1 MRDSEKS
8 REQLIRELEGLRTK
22 VARLEKNRTEHRKS
36 RDQAERSEGHID
48 ADRERIEQ
56 ELQNRNKELQ
66 MIFDSVPAYIYYKD
80 REGRI
85 ININKT
91 AASLSRVSKEKLLH
105 RTVFQLMPD
114 AAEKYHRDDME
125 VITTGKAKMNIE
137 EPLELPD
144 RKRWLKTDKL
154 PMKDVNGNV
163 TGLIGFSI
171 DITERKAVEESL
183 RKSEEKLRVMF
194 ESMTDGVVVT
204 DLNTTVVDVNRAAL
218 DLFGYSKGEVIGRS
232 GLEILVFEQQN
243 EAVQNLARSLE
254 GTEITGTQEYAL
266 VARDGRRV
274 NTEISINGLSDMDGK
289 PYGFVTVIRD
299 VTERKKAEEALRK
312 SEEKYRALAE
322 NTNDIVYSMNSEG
335 ISQYIGPQVRRYG
348 FQPEDFLN
356 TSMLD
361 FVIPEDRDRIAL
373 EFMRTMS
380 KGEEF
385 VSSFRVNDRKGEIHW
400 FEDVSKVQRDAA
412 GKVTGLAGVLR
423 DITERKKVEDALQQ
437 SEERYRLIAE
447 NMSDVI
453 WIMDLNLKY
462 QYVSPSIEHMRGFT
476 VDEAMSMAATDYI
489 SDESFSAAMKR
500 LANELELEKTG
511 KVDPDRVTTMDMEVK
526 RKDGSWM
533 WIEVKVT
540 FLRDNEGK
548 PIGLLGVSRD
558 ITDRKRMDESLRTSE
573 EKYRLLFES
582 SIDGKAIVDAE
593 TNEIL
598 LANETALKLFG
609 FGSKT
614 ELDGVNIFDYIHPA
628 DKERIAAAARDNA
641 MFRGDSV
648 SLGEVRTLTR
658 TGEEKWILVSGILSE
673 YDGKTVGLTS
683 FVDITERKRA
693 EEALKK
699 SEEKYKDLVEKE
711 RDVIFSVDEL
721 GFITSMNPAVKNWG
735 YSVEEVLGRN
745 FIELIPKE
753 WQERTAIEL
762 QNALLASE
770 ELIAE
775 TRVVHKNGE
784 IVPIEYSAMVI
795 REGGKYAGARGIVRD
810 ISERKKADEA
820 LRQSEEKFRAMFE
833 SLPDGISV
841 IDLKTGKIA
850 DSNPAA
856 LRMFGFDSS
865 EEVVGHEAFNFI
877 AEKDRMKA
885 FDDMQN
891 TLIKGRSTMSEWC
904 LLGRGGKEF
913 DCEATAA
920 VINDSAGAPAFM
932 VNVIRDITERKRIE
946 AELDNYRNNLEKM
959 VQERTSDLI
968 KANKDLKH
976 EIVER
981 KRAEDELRK
990 SEEKLRLVFDS
1001 IGEGIIITDLNGIVK
1016 ELNDDALRL
1025 VGYDRKEEVI
1035 GRNCMEPI
1043 VQADRARAIED
1054 MMRLADLGDGA
1065 PNEYRFVKKDGTEFE
1080 GELRGAVLRDSHG
1093 NPVELLG
1100 VFRDITE
1107 RIQAE
1112 KALRESERKY
1122 RTLFEDSQDA
1132 IIITT
1137 IDGQILD
1144 FNRSLAKLVGY
1155 SRDEL
1160 LEINAKQLYMNPHD
1174 RGALQ
1179 HEIKSIGSV
1188 RDYAVKWLRKDG
1200 ERLDVLMTLTARYD
1214 ADGDITGYQGIVH
1227 DITERRKAEEAL
1239 RASEEK
1245 YRFLTEKMNDVVW
1258 TTDLDF
1264 RATYVSPSVNKVLGF
1279 TAEERLAQAGKSIM
1293 TPESLQKSEKI
1304 LADEFEREGK
1314 EGVDPN
1320 RSVTIDIG
1328 YYHKDGSTVWME
1340 SVVSGIRDSLGK
1352 VVGLHGVSRDIT
1364 ERRKAEEALRA
1375 SEARSRAILDA
1386 MPDLIF
1392 QMGADGVF
1400 LDYKGPIEGLLI
1412 KPDQFI
1418 GKRITEVMPADIARL
1433 TMQSIENVLKTGQ
1446 IQQYSYELRLDGQV
1460 RYFDARMAAVNNE
1473 VALVIVRD
1481 ITERRNMEN
1490 ALKVSEEKLRGIF
1503 NSIVDSVVLTDLEF
1517 SLLDLNDAALEFV
1530 GGGSKEELIGTKA
1543 YDLLAPEDFRRLM
1556 ATRPEAVEGHP
1567 LTRSEGKIISK
1578 LGKEIYADI
1587 SVSMYEDPSGKQAGF
1602 VAVLKDIT
1610 EHKRMED
1617 ALRDSEEKL
1626 RVMFSSM
1633 ADGVVVTDLE
1643 GKITDL
1649 NEAQLRMFGFSDKKD
1664 IIGRGGFD
1672 FIVERDRER
1681 AFKEMMR
1688 VFEDGYNIGSTFTVA
1703 DNAGREFE
1711 CELSTALLHDVSGK
1725 ASGFITVMRDVTERR
1740 RMEQALRDSEEKLRI
1755 IFESIGDGIIVTDLE
1770 GIITE
1775 TNEAAAKLGGWS
1787 DKVNLVGMS
1796 GFDFVAESERG
1807 KMVADMIRA
1816 LQEQRSINV
1825 EYSLKDREGR
1835 EYQSEVNVTLL
1846 RDASGHPK
1854 GIVCVVRDI
1863 TERKRMEQD
1872 LRDSEE
1878 MSRGMIESAATAIC
1892 IVKDSKFAYVS
1903 PMFAEMTGYSVD
1915 ELLGSRSADYV
1926 HEDDREKTTREA
1938 IANLKGESI
1947 APHEYRL
1954 LRKDGSVIWI
1964 LEKIASI
1971 QYKGERA
1978 AIGSLLDI
1986 SRLKQIEE
1994 ALRDSEEKLR
2004 LIFASL
2010 PDGVTVTD
2018 MTGRIVEDN
2027 EAGVR
2032 MSGFTSKEQVIGL
2045 NGFDFIAPSDRDRAL
2060 KDLPRMFDM
2069 GIGGPEE
2076 FKMLRADG
2084 KEFDGEVIAA
2094 MMRDKSG
2101 NPQGFITVI
2110 RDITERKKAR
2120 EELQESQEMMRG
2132 MLESAATGIYLVQ
2145 DGKFKYVN
2153 PLFMGISGY
2162 APEELLES
2170 DSMDYI
2176 HPDDRDIA
2184 RAKAVENLKGIS
2196 DQPHEFRFIRKDGSS
2211 SWILEKVAS
2220 VEYRG
2225 RRAAIGSF
2233 MDISE
2238 RKRIEEMLQ
2247 QRSLELEQRTNQLL
2261 ALQKI
2266 TASIQ
2271 STLELKEILQQ
2282 VANGVV
2288 HNLGFDHSLIIKV
2301 DEAAGVARGM
2311 VFATKDD
2318 SSRVV
2323 EVQDIIGKVLT
2334 DIEIPQI
2341 RGYSQTVD
2349 NAMDG
2354 KATVTSDFYD
2364 VCSTILTRKESDA
2377 VAELLG
2383 VKTTVVMPLFARDRH
2398 VGSIL
2403 ALTRQEDIGNVL
2415 MEPLRILGD
2424 QAGVAVENADLYHGV
2439 SEYAQRLSVI
2449 TSLSKILGSSLDIK
2463 GVYKAFTEEVRKVM
2477 DFDRTSIA
2485 MVEGDELR
2493 YFVVAEDIDTQLKAG
2508 AALPLS
2514 DSATGLVVKTKRTLI
2529 EPDFDQEM
2537 KFPIDHMYYRSG
2549 LRSAIRVPLF
2559 SKGEVFA
2566 TFNLA
2571 SKRPNAYGE
2580 REKEILEQI
2589 SGSLT
2594 AAIEN
2599 SRLFNQVKQH
2609 EAELLKAYEDLKS
2622 AQAYMVQSE
2631 KLRALG
2637 EMAGGVAHDF
2647 NNILAVV
2654 LGRTQLAL
2662 EDVKDEK
2669 LKKDLQVIEQTAID
2683 AATTVR
2689 RLQDF
2694 ARVRVERNFE
2704 ALDLREVV
2712 ESALQ
2717 MAESR
2722 RVKLNEREGIN
2733 VEIET
2738 KLGDITPVEGDAA
2751 ELREGL
2757 LNIIFNAMDAMPDGG
2772 KITLSVSKAKKWAT
2786 LAISDTGIGMS
2797 EEVKKKIFEPF
2808 FTTRTHKGTGLG
2820 LAVTYGIIQRHRG
2833 EILVESKEGVGSTFK
2848 IRLPVCEGAVCKK
2861 GTAGKAEVMRSV
2873 SILMVDD
2880 NPEVAGVLGLTLKR
2894 LGHKVTEAN
2903 SGEAAINTFEVGNF
2917 DLVITDLGMPD
2928 MSGHEVAK
2936 IVKEIKPG
2944 TPVLVISGWGGQ
2956 LNLDEMPEVD
2966 GVIAKPF
2973 SRDILTEKIASLMSG
2988 EVVRAKQTEA
2998 GAGAKKKYGGDTS
3011 RGAKATKSAKRIGKQ
3026 QKEKAPK
3033 RKDKSNQE

>member
-8 REQLIRELEGLRTK
+8 KEQLIRELEGLR
-22 VARLEKNRTEHRKS
+22 ARVSQFEKGSMGEREEKEPRDAFEKRSAVEHKQVEEELKRK
-36 RDQAERSEGHID
+36 RD
-48 ADRERIEQ
+48 
-56 ELQNRNKELQ
+56 ELQL
-66 MIFDSVPAYIYYKD
+66 ILDSVPAFIYYKD
-80 REGRI
+80 KDGRI
-85 ININKT
+85 MNMNKAT
-91 AASLSRVSKEKLLH
+91 ASLARVPREKLLNK
-105 RTVFQLMPD
+105 TVAQLMPD
-114 AAEKYHRDDME
+114 SAEKYQRDDME
-125 VITTGKAKMNIE
+125 VIASGKAKMNIE
-137 EPLELPD
+137 ESLKLPD
-144 RKRWLKTDKL
+144 KKMWLKTDKL
-154 PMKDVNGNV
+154 PIKDEDGNV

-171 DITERKAVEESL
+171 DITERKVMEESL

-218 DLFGYSKGEVIGRS
+218 DLFGYRKDEVIGRN
-232 GLEILVFEQQN
+232 GLEILSLDQQDKAMQ
-243 EAVQNLARSLE
+243 ELSRSLE
-254 GTEITGTQEYAL
+254 GTETTGTQEYSL
-266 VARDGRRV
+266 LTRDGRRV
-274 NTEISINGLSDMDGK
+274 DTEISINKLSALDGH

-299 VTERKKAEEALRK
+299 VSGRKKAEEAL
-312 SEEKYRALAE
+312 
-322 NTNDIVYSMNSEG
+322 
-335 ISQYIGPQVRRYG
+335 
-348 FQPEDFLN
+348 
-356 TSMLD
+356 
-361 FVIPEDRDRIAL
+361 
-373 EFMRTMS
+373 
-380 KGEEF
+380 
-385 VSSFRVNDRKGEIHW
+385 
-400 FEDVSKVQRDAA
+400 
-412 GKVTGLAGVLR
+412 
-423 DITERKKVEDALQQ
+423 KK

-476 VDEAMSMAATDYI
+476 VDEVMKMGAWESMSEDSLKLVMQKLSY
-489 SDESFSAAMKR
+489 
-500 LANELELEKTG
+500 ELEAEKAG
-511 KVDPDRVTTMDMEVK
+511 GADPDRVTTMDIELK
-526 RKDGSWM
+526 KKDGFWM
-533 WIEVKVT
+533 WLEVKVT

-558 ITDRKRMDESLRTSE
+558 ITERKRAQEALKSNE
-573 EKYRLLFES
+573 ERYRLLFEN

-598 LANETALKLFG
+598 LANETALKMFG
-609 FGSKT
+609 FTSKT
-614 ELDGVNIFDYIHPA
+614 ELEGINIFDYIHPA
-628 DKERIAAAARDNA
+628 DKERIAEVARNDA
-641 MFRGDSV
+641 MFRGGSA
-648 SLGEVRTLTR
+648 SLGELRTLTR
-658 TGEEKWILVSGILSE
+658 TGEEKWILVAGILSE
-673 YDGKTVGLTS
+673 YDGKPAGFTS

-762 QNALLASE
+762 QNALLAAE

-784 IVPIEYSAMVI
+784 IVSIEYSAMVI
-795 REGGKYAGARGIVRD
+795 REGGKYAGAQGIVRD
-810 ISERKKADEA
+810 ITERKKAEEA
-820 LRQSEEKFRAMFE
+820 LRQSEEKFRVMFE

-865 EEVVGHEAFNFI
+865 EEVVGQDAFNFI

-891 TLIKGRSTMSEWC
+891 TLVKGRSTMSEWC
-904 LLGRGGKEF
+904 ILGRGGKEF

-920 VINDSAGAPAFM
+920 VINDSSGAPVFM

-946 AELDNYRNNLEKM
+946 DELDNYRNNLEKM

-976 EIVER
+976 EISER
-981 KRAEDELRK
+981 KRAEDELRA

-1001 IGEGIIITDLNGIVK
+1001 IGEGIVITDLNGIVK

-1025 VGYDRKEEVI
+1025 TGYEKKDELI
-1035 GRNCMEPI
+1035 GRSCLEPI
-1043 VQADRARAIED
+1043 AELDRDRAVRDQIHMLED
-1054 MMRLADLGDGA
+1054 GYGPL
-1065 PNEYRFVKKDGTEFE
+1065 NEYRFTRKDGAEFD
-1080 GELRGAVLRDSHG
+1080 GELRGAVLKDIHG

-1107 RIQAE
+1107 RKQAE
-1112 KALRESERKY
+1112 KALRESE
-1122 RTLFEDSQDA
+1122 
-1132 IIITT
+1132 
-1137 IDGQILD
+1137 
-1144 FNRSLAKLVGY
+1144 
-1155 SRDEL
+1155 
-1160 LEINAKQLYMNPHD
+1160 
-1174 RGALQ
+1174 
-1179 HEIKSIGSV
+1179 
-1188 RDYAVKWLRKDG
+1188 
-1200 ERLDVLMTLTARYD
+1200 
-1214 ADGDITGYQGIVH
+1214 
-1227 DITERRKAEEAL
+1227 
-1239 RASEEK
+1239 
-1245 YRFLTEKMNDVVW
+1245 
-1258 TTDLDF
+1258 
-1264 RATYVSPSVNKVLGF
+1264 
-1279 TAEERLAQAGKSIM
+1279 
-1293 TPESLQKSEKI
+1293 
-1304 LADEFEREGK
+1304 
-1314 EGVDPN
+1314 
-1320 RSVTIDIG
+1320 
-1328 YYHKDGSTVWME
+1328 
-1340 SVVSGIRDSLGK
+1340 
-1352 VVGLHGVSRDIT
+1352 
-1364 ERRKAEEALRA
+1364 
-1375 SEARSRAILDA
+1375 ARSRAILEA

-1392 QMGADGVF
+1392 QMSADGVF
-1400 LDYKGPIEGLLI
+1400 LDYKGPTEGLLI
-1412 KPDQFI
+1412 EPGRFV
-1418 GKRITEVMPADIARL
+1418 GKRIAEVMPGDIAEM
-1433 TMQSIENVLKTGQ
+1433 TMQSIRNVLRTGQ
-1446 IQQYSYELRLDGQV
+1446 IQQYSYELQLEGQA
-1460 RYFDARMAAVNNE
+1460 RYFDARMAAINE
-1473 VALVIVRD
+1473 ETVLVIVRD
-1481 ITERRNMEN
+1481 ITGRRNIEN
-1490 ALKVSEEKLRGIF
+1490 ALQMSEEKLRGIF
-1503 NSIVDSVVLTDLEF
+1503 NSIKDAVVLTDLEF
-1517 SLLDLNDAALEFV
+1517 NILDLNDAALELG
-1530 GGGSKEELIGTKA
+1530 GGGSKDELLGTKA
-1543 YDLLAPEDFRRLM
+1543 YDLIAPEDFSRLM
-1556 ATRPEAVEGHP
+1556 ATRSEAVEGRP
-1567 LTRSEGKIISK
+1567 LTGLECKIISK
-1578 LGKEIYADI
+1578 LGKEIYADVG
-1587 SVSMYEDPSGKQAGF
+1587 VSMYKDPSGKRAGF
-1602 VAVLKDIT
+1602 VAILKDIT

-1633 ADGVVVTDLE
+1633 ADGVVVTDIE
-1643 GKITDL
+1643 GKITNL
-1649 NEAQLRMFGFSDKKD
+1649 NDAQLRMFGFSDKKD
-1664 IIGRGGFD
+1664 IIGKGGFD

-1688 VFEDGYNIGSTFTVA
+1688 VFENGYNIGSTFTVA
-1703 DNAGREFE
+1703 DNGGREFE

-1725 ASGFITVMRDVTERR
+1725 AAGFITVMRDVTERR

-1775 TNEAAAKLGGWS
+1775 TNEASAKLGGWS
-1787 DKVNLVGMS
+1787 DKGNLVGMS

-1825 EYSLKDREGR
+1825 EYSVKDREGR

-1846 RDASGHPK
+1846 RGASGHPK

-1892 IVKDSKFAYVS
+1892 IVKDGKFAYVS
-1903 PMFAEMTGYSVD
+1903 PMFAEMTGYTID
-1915 ELLGSRSADYV
+1915 ELLGSRSTDYV

-1954 LRKDGSVIWI
+1954 LRKDGSFIWI

-1994 ALRDSEEKLR
+1994 ALRNSEEKLR
-2004 LIFASL
+2004 LIFASM

-2018 MTGRIVEDN
+2018 MNGRIVEEN

-2032 MSGFTSKEQVIGL
+2032 MSGFTSKEQVVGL
-2045 NGFDFIAPSDRDRAL
+2045 NGFDFIAPADRDRAL
-2060 KDLPRMFDM
+2060 RDLPRMFDM

-2076 FKMLRADG
+2076 FKMVRVDG
-2084 KEFDGEVIAA
+2084 TEFDGEVIAA

-2170 DSMDYI
+2170 DSMSYI
-2176 HPDDRDIA
+2176 HPDDREIA

-2196 DQPHEFRFIRKDGSS
+2196 DQPHEFRFIRKDGQS
-2211 SWILEKVAS
+2211 SWILERVAS
-2220 VEYRG
+2220 IEYKG

-2238 RKRIEEMLQ
+2238 RKRIENMLQ

-2271 STLELKEILQQ
+2271 STLDLKEILQQ

-2318 SSRVV
+2318 ASRVV
-2323 EVQDIIGKVLT
+2323 EVQDIMGKLLT

-2354 KATVTSDFYD
+2354 KATVTRDFYD

-2377 VAELLG
+2377 VAEFLG

-2439 SEYAQRLSVI
+2439 SEYARRLSVI

-2485 MVEGDELR
+2485 MVEGDKLR
-2493 YFVVAEDIDTQLKAG
+2493 YFVVAEDIDTELKAG

-2514 DSATGLVVKTKRTLI
+2514 DSATGLVVKTKRTLV
-2529 EPDFDQEM
+2529 EPDFEQEM

-2571 SKRPNAYGE
+2571 STRPNAYGE

-2704 ALDLREVV
+2704 PLDLREVV

-2722 RVKLNEREGIN
+2722 RVKLSEREGIN

-2738 KLGDITPVEGDAA
+2738 KLGDIAPVEGDAA

-2998 GAGAKKKYGGDTS
+2998 GAGAKKKDGGDTS

-3026 QKEKAPK
+3026 QKEKDPK
-3033 RKDKSNQE
+3033 RKYKSNRE